1 MATGRVDVTSQPD
14 GSVVIRPHGH
24 VNDDVTVELRHALVE
39 VIRHTR
45 PPRLILDLADV
56 EELDPLNVGVLAGAC
71 LLGDDQ
77 RVVVF
82 VEHCSTVIADELIA
96 AGVPRLRLRHV
107 HGRTLVRDARRL
119 AEALLADLPERWRH
133 TVGVAARAAALIET
147 LPSEADAG
155 ALVAAA
161 WLHDI
166 GYAERVHDT
175 GFHPLDGGLHLRALG
190 WPERVACLVAHHSE
204 AICIAAVR
212 GLAERLAEF
221 PREESAVADALTYA
235 DQTVGPAGRVM
246 ELDERL
252 ADMLRRHGPESPNA
266 RAHPRRA
273 PLLRAAVHR
282 VESRRRAA
290 A

>member
-1 MATGRVDVTSQPD
+1 MATRRVDVTSQPD

-24 VNDDVTVELRHALVE
+24 VNADVTVELRHALVE

-45 PPRLILDLADV
+45 PARLILDLADV
-56 EELDPLNVGVLAGAC
+56 EELDPLNLGVLAAAC

-77 RVVVF
+77 RVKVF
-82 VEHCSTVIADELIA
+82 VDHCSTGIADELVA

-107 HGRTLVRDARRL
+107 HGPSLVRDARRL
-119 AEALLADLPERWRH
+119 AETLLAGLPQRWRH
-133 TVGVAARAAALIET
+133 TVGVAARAAEVA
-147 LPSEADAG
+147 LPSDADAG

-166 GYAERVHDT
+166 GYADVVRET

-190 WPERVACLVAHHSE
+190 WPDRIACLVAHHSE
-204 AICIAAVR
+204 AICIAEVR
-212 GLAERLAEF
+212 GLAERLDEF

-235 DQTVGPAGRVM
+235 DQTVGPTGRVM

-273 PLLRAAVHR
+273 PLLRAAVCR

>member
-1 MATGRVDVTSQPD
+1 MATGRVEVASRPD

-24 VNDDVTVELRHALVE
+24 VNADVTVELRHALVE

-45 PPRLILDLADV
+45 PERLILDLADV
-56 EELDPLNVGVLAGAC
+56 EELDPLNLGVLAAAC

-77 RVVVF
+77 RVAVF
-82 VEHCSTVIADELIA
+82 VEHCSTVVADDLIA
-96 AGVPRLRLRHV
+96 AGVSPLRLRHV
-107 HGRTLVRDARRL
+107 PGPSLVRDARRL
-119 AEALLADLPERWRH
+119 AQTLLVGLPERWRH
-133 TVGVAARAAALIET
+133 TVGVAARAEQIAPADEPDAA
-147 LPSEADAG
+147 

-166 GYAERVHDT
+166 GYAEKLRDT

-190 WPERVACLVAHHSE
+190 WPDRVACLVAHHSE
-204 AICIAAVR
+204 AMCIAAVR

-221 PREESAVADALTYA
+221 PREESPVVDALTYA
-235 DQTVGPAGRVM
+235 DQTVGPDGRVM

-266 RAHPRRA
+266 RAHPGRA